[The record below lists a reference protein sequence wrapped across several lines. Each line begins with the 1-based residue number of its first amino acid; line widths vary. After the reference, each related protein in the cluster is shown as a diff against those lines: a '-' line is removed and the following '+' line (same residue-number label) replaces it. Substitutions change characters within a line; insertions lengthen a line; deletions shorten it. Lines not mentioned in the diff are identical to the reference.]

1 MREIIDKLDSFKI
14 KQQEKCSSTKDDVKG
29 MRRQATVWEKIFA
42 KDILDKGL
50 ISKIYKEHLKF
61 KYKKTSN
68 VI

>member
-42 KDILDKGL
+42 
-50 ISKIYKEHLKF
+50 SHLF
-61 KYKKTSN
+61 NEGFT
-68 VI
+68 